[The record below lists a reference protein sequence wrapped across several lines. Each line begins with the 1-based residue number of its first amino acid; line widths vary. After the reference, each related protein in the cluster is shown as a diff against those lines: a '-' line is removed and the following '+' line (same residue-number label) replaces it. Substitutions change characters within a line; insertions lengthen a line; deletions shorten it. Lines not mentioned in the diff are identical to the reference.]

1 METMLS
7 LPVSWLRKDGVGGSY
22 RYLKEGI
29 LWVNGKGSL
38 GSRFSCDGLDQGSAN
53 VPCKEPTSQ

>member
-1 METMLS
+1 METVLP
-7 LPVSWLRKDGVGGSY
+7 LPVSWLRKDGVGDLIDI
-22 RYLKEGI
+22 LKGI

-53 VPCKEPTSQ
+53 IPCQEPTSQ